1 MGCAFIFAY
10 MKAAKSTTELMSAA
24 RELEEASRL
33 TEAAGLYQQLVDT
46 DPTNQQAVSRLL
58 TLYRRLKEPKKE
70 LAVIQDALAAYAQKD
85 KATQERWVNAHPQ
98 AAKASRAFLRSLGGS
113 SASSFG
119 ANAQVQR
126 LQKRREIVEKKLHGR
141 TEPKAAARKS
151 KAAARKAEAAVTR
164 KVAAAAAKE
173 KRAGERR
180 LAAEQKKQA
189 AEQRKHE
196 AQKKKAEI
204 AAARQAE
211 AAARKQAAGAAKK
224 AAAIPSLF
232 VISIRYLAP
241 LEAIDAMLP
250 KHVAFLD
257 KHFAAGDFLVAGRQ
271 IPRTG
276 GIIIA
281 RGKDRASIER
291 IMKQDP
297 FLKNKLASIDIVQ
310 FAASKM
316 NKKPW

>member
-1 MGCAFIFAY
+1 LEDRRGLKEARSDGMRLYFCIY
-10 MKAAKSTTELMSAA
+10 MKAVKSTSKLMSAA

-33 TEAAGLYQQLVDT
+33 TEAAGLYQQLVDA

-126 LQKRREIVEKKLHGR
+126 LQKRREIVEKKLYGR
-141 TEPKAAARKS
+141 TKP

-196 AQKKKAEI
+196 AQQKKAEI

-211 AAARKQAAGAAKK
+211 AAARKQAAAAAKK
-224 AAAIPSLF
+224 AAIPSLF

-250 KHVAFLD
+250 KHVAFLN
-257 KHFAAGDFLVAGRQ
+257 KHFAAGE

-281 RGKDRASIER
+281 RGKDHASIER

-316 NKKPW
+316 

>member
-1 MGCAFIFAY
+1 
-10 MKAAKSTTELMSAA
+10 MSAA

-33 TEAAGLYQQLVDT
+33 TEAAGLYQELVDT

-141 TEPKAAARKS
+141 TKPKAAAHKA
-151 KAAARKAEAAVTR
+151 KAAAHKAEAAAHKAEAAVTR

-196 AQKKKAEI
+196 AQQKKAEI

-211 AAARKQAAGAAKK
+211 AAARKQAAAAAKK

-281 RGKDRASIER
+281 QGKDRASIER

>member
-1 MGCAFIFAY
+1 MRLYFCIY
-10 MKAAKSTTELMSAA
+10 MKAVKSTSKLMSAA

-33 TEAAGLYQQLVDT
+33 TEAAGLYQQLVDA

-98 AAKASRAFLRSLGGS
+98 AAKASRAFLRGLGGS

-126 LQKRREIVEKKLHGR
+126 LQKRREIVEKKLYGR
-141 TEPKAAARKS
+141 TKPKAAARKS
-151 KAAARKAEAAVTR
+151 KAAAHKAEAAVTR

-196 AQKKKAEI
+196 AQQKKAEI

-211 AAARKQAAGAAKK
+211 AAARKQAAAAAKK
-224 AAAIPSLF
+224 AAIPSLF

-250 KHVAFLD
+250 KHVAFLN

-281 RGKDRASIER
+281 RGKDHASIER